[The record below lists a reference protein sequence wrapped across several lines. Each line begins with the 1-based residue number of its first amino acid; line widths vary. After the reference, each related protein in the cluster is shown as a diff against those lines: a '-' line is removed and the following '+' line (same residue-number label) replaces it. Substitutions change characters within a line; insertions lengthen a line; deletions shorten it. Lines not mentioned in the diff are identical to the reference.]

1 MRLPLFIANRYL
13 LAKKSHNLINII
25 TWISI
30 LGISVASFALIVVLS
45 AFNGL
50 EKVITEMNNRLAP
63 DLQIT
68 AEKGKTI
75 DLKAFPMEALKDVEG
90 VEYVVPTLTEDA
102 LFRVDEKHHIG
113 QVKGVGLEYERM
125 ERFGEVIMGNNRIA
139 NAAEQNSNLADQK
152 KFVLSEGEVNFAIPG
167 AGVAW
172 YLGMNAYDPYSLM
185 RVYVPKRGNASM
197 MSLENGFNSE
207 VLTVRSVFSTEQEQD
222 EELVL
227 VPYAWLANLLE
238 LEDKANA
245 VELFVDAKADLG
257 KLRKAVKA
265 LVGPGFA
272 VKNQQEQQ
280 ATLYKV
286 MRSEK
291 WAVYVILTFILILA
305 TFNVVGSLSM
315 LMIDKR
321 KDTQIL
327 KSMGADKPLIQRIF
341 MNEGLLI
348 AVAGGLI
355 GLLLG
360 ILLVV
365 LQQKFGFVKFGTGGN
380 YVVDAY
386 PVLLKLKDVLLIFA
400 TIVVIGGTSA
410 FLTVRHAL
418 RRDAFLSDSSV
429 Q

>member
-30 LGISVASFALIVVLS
+30 LGISVGSFALIVVLS

-50 EKVITEMNNRLAP
+50 EKVISSMNNRLTP
-63 DLQIT
+63 DLQISSV
-68 AEKGKTI
+68 KGKTI
-75 DLKAFPMEALKDVEG
+75 DLTPFPLGQLKGIQG
-90 VEYVVPTLTEDA
+90 VDYVVPAITEDA
-102 LFRVDEKHHIG
+102 LFRANDKQHIG
-113 QVKGVGLEYERM
+113 QVKGVGVEYQDIGRV
-125 ERFGEVIMGNNRIA
+125 GEIVYGDNGF
-139 NAAEQNSNLADQK
+139 L
-152 KFVLSEGEVNFAIPG
+152 LSDGEYDFAVPG

-172 YLGMNAYDPYSLM
+172 YLGINVYDPYAM
-185 RVYVPKRGNASM
+185 VRVYVPKRGNASL
-197 MSLENGFNSE
+197 MSLENSFNSD

-222 EELVL
+222 EKLVL
-227 VPYAWLANLLE
+227 VPFDWLSELLE
-238 LEDKANA
+238 YENKASNVEVFTAPNA
-245 VELFVDAKADLG
+245 DMNK
-257 KLRKAVKA
+257 VKKEVKSI
-265 LVGPGFA
+265 VGEEFT

-280 ATLYKV
+280 ETLYRI

-321 KDTQIL
+321 KDTEIL
-327 KSMGADKPLIQRIF
+327 KSMGADNRLIQRIF
-341 MNEGLLI
+341 LNEGLLI
-348 AVAGGLI
+348 SVAGGII

-360 ILLVV
+360 IILVL
-365 LQQKFGFVKFGTGGN
+365 LQQQFGFVKFGTGGN

-400 TIVVIGGTSA
+400 TILVVGCTSA

-418 RRDAFLSDSSV
+418 RKRGSGDL
-429 Q
+429 

>member
-30 LGISVASFALIVVLS
+30 LGISVGSFALIVVLS

-50 EKVITEMNNRLAP
+50 EKVISSMNNRLTP
-63 DLQIT
+63 DLQIAT
-68 AEKGKTI
+68 VKGKTI
-75 DLKAFPMEALKDVEG
+75 DLTTFPLGQLKDVQG
-90 VEYVVPTLTEDA
+90 VDYVIPTITEDA
-102 LFRVDEKHHIG
+102 LFRANEKQHIG
-113 QVKGVGLEYERM
+113 QVKGVGLEYQQIDRLNEVV
-125 ERFGEVIMGNNRIA
+125 FGDTD
-139 NAAEQNSNLADQK
+139 L
-152 KFVLSEGEVNFAIPG
+152 VLSDEDEHYFAVPG

-172 YLGMNAYDPYSLM
+172 YLGINAYNPYAM
-185 RVYVPKRGNASM
+185 VRVYVPKRGNASL
-197 MSLENGFNSE
+197 MSLENSFNSD
-207 VLTVRSVFSTEQEQD
+207 VLTVQSVFSTEQEQD
-222 EELVL
+222 EKMVL
-227 VPYAWLANLLE
+227 VPFDWLSELLE
-238 LEDKANA
+238 YEDKANN
-245 VELFVDAKADLG
+245 VELFLAPNADIN
-257 KLRKAVKA
+257 KVKKT
-265 LVGPGFA
+265 VTSFIGDDYS

-280 ATLYKV
+280 ETLYKI

-321 KDTQIL
+321 KDTEIL
-327 KSMGADKPLIQRIF
+327 KAMGADNRLIQRVF

-348 AVAGGLI
+348 SVAGGLI

-360 ILLVV
+360 VILVL
-365 LQQKFGFVKFGTGGN
+365 LQQQFGFVKFGTGGN

-400 TIVVIGGTSA
+400 TILVVGCTSA
-410 FLTVRHAL
+410 FLTVRHAM
-418 RRDAFLSDSSV
+418 RKSV
-429 Q
+429 DQKSRLNDR

>member
-30 LGISVASFALIVVLS
+30 LGISVGSFALIVVLS

-50 EKVITEMNNRLAP
+50 EKVISSMNNRLTP
-63 DLQIT
+63 DLQIAT
-68 AEKGKTI
+68 VKGKTI
-75 DLKAFPMEALKDVEG
+75 DLTTFPLGQLKDVQG
-90 VEYVVPTLTEDA
+90 VDYVIPTITEDA
-102 LFRVDEKHHIG
+102 LFRANEKQHIG
-113 QVKGVGLEYERM
+113 QVKGVGLEYQQIDRLNEVV
-125 ERFGEVIMGNNRIA
+125 FGDTD
-139 NAAEQNSNLADQK
+139 L
-152 KFVLSEGEVNFAIPG
+152 VLSDEDEHYFAVPG

-172 YLGMNAYDPYSLM
+172 YLGINAYNPYAM
-185 RVYVPKRGNASM
+185 VRVYVPKRGNASL
-197 MSLENGFNSE
+197 MSLENSFNSD
-207 VLTVRSVFSTEQEQD
+207 VLTVQSVFSTEQEQD
-222 EELVL
+222 EKMVL
-227 VPYAWLANLLE
+227 VPFDWLSELLE
-238 LEDKANA
+238 YEDKANN
-245 VELFVDAKADLG
+245 VELFLAPNADIN
-257 KLRKAVKA
+257 KVKKAVTSFI
-265 LVGPGFA
+265 GDDYS

-280 ATLYKV
+280 ETLYKI

-321 KDTQIL
+321 KDTEIL
-327 KSMGADKPLIQRIF
+327 KAMGADNRLIQRVF

-348 AVAGGLI
+348 SVAGGLI

-360 ILLVV
+360 VILVL
-365 LQQKFGFVKFGTGGN
+365 LQQQFGFVKFGTGGN

-400 TIVVIGGTSA
+400 TILVVGCTSA
-410 FLTVRHAL
+410 FLTVRHAM
-418 RRDAFLSDSSV
+418 RKSV
-429 Q
+429 DQKSRLNDR

>member
-1 MRLPLFIANRYL
+1 MRLPFFIANRYL

-30 LGISVASFALIVVLS
+30 LGISVGSFALIVVLS

-50 EKVITEMNNRLAP
+50 EKVISSMNNRLTP
-63 DLQIT
+63 DLQI
-68 AEKGKTI
+68 AAMKGKTI
-75 DLKAFPMEALKDVEG
+75 DLAAFPLGQLKDIQG
-90 VEYVVPTLTEDA
+90 VDNVIPTITEDA
-102 LFRVDEKHHIG
+102 LFRANDKQHIG
-113 QVKGVGLEYERM
+113 QVKGVGVEYQEIERV
-125 ERFGEVIMGNNRIA
+125 GEIVYGDNGF
-139 NAAEQNSNLADQK
+139 L
-152 KFVLSEGEVNFAIPG
+152 LSDGEYDFAVPG

-172 YLGMNAYDPYSLM
+172 YLGINAYNPYAM
-185 RVYVPKRGNASM
+185 VRVYVPKRGNASL
-197 MSLENGFNSE
+197 MSLENSFNSD

-222 EELVL
+222 EKLVL
-227 VPYAWLANLLE
+227 VPFNWLSELLE
-238 LEDKANA
+238 YENKASN
-245 VELFVDAKADLG
+245 VELFTAPNVDINKV
-257 KLRKAVKA
+257 KKEVKA
-265 LVGPGFA
+265 IIGEEFS

-280 ATLYKV
+280 ETLYRI

-321 KDTQIL
+321 KDTEIL
-327 KSMGADKPLIQRIF
+327 KSMGADNRLIQKIF

-348 AVAGGLI
+348 SVAGGII

-360 ILLVV
+360 IILVL
-365 LQQKFGFVKFGTGGN
+365 LQQQFGFVKFGTGGN

-400 TIVVIGGTSA
+400 TILVVGCTSA
-410 FLTVRHAL
+410 FLTVRHAMRKETASL
-418 RRDAFLSDSSV
+418 KAN
-429 Q
+429 

>member
-30 LGISVASFALIVVLS
+30 LGISVGSFALIVVLS

-50 EKVITEMNNRLAP
+50 EKVISSMNNRLTP
-63 DLQIT
+63 DLQI
-68 AEKGKTI
+68 AAVKGKTI
-75 DLKAFPMEALKDVEG
+75 DLTAFPLCQLKGIQG
-90 VEYVVPTLTEDA
+90 VEYVIPTITEDA
-102 LFRVDEKHHIG
+102 LFRANDKQHIG
-113 QVKGVGLEYERM
+113 QVKGVGVEYQEIDRINDIV
-125 ERFGEVIMGNNRIA
+125 FGDGDLM
-139 NAAEQNSNLADQK
+139 
-152 KFVLSEGEVNFAIPG
+152 LSDEEEHAFAVPG

-172 YLGMNAYDPYSLM
+172 YLGINAYNPYAM
-185 RVYVPKRGNASM
+185 VRVYVPKRVNASL
-197 MSLENGFNSE
+197 MSLENSFNSD

-222 EELVL
+222 EKLVL
-227 VPYAWLANLLE
+227 VPFDWLSELLE
-238 LEDKANA
+238 YENKASN
-245 VELFVDAKADLG
+245 VELFTASNADIN
-257 KLRKAVKA
+257 KVKKEVKAVI
-265 LVGPGFA
+265 GEDFT

-280 ATLYKV
+280 ETLYKI

-321 KDTQIL
+321 KDTEIL
-327 KSMGADKPLIQRIF
+327 KSMGADNRLVQKIF

-348 AVAGGLI
+348 SVAGGII

-360 ILLVV
+360 IILVL
-365 LQQKFGFVKFGTGGN
+365 LQQQFGFVKFGTGGN

-386 PVLLKLKDVLLIFA
+386 PVLLKFKDVLLIFA
-400 TIVVIGGTSA
+400 TILVVGCTSA

-418 RRDAFLSDSSV
+418 RKGANNKKDFEL
-429 Q
+429 

>member
-30 LGISVASFALIVVLS
+30 LGISVGSFALIVVLS

-50 EKVITEMNNRLAP
+50 EKVISSMNNRLTP
-63 DLQIT
+63 DLQIS
-68 AEKGKTI
+68 AVKGKTI
-75 DLKAFPMEALKDVEG
+75 DLTAFPLGQLKSIQG
-90 VEYVVPTLTEDA
+90 VDYVIPTIIEDA
-102 LFRVDEKHHIG
+102 LFRANDKQHIG
-113 QVKGVGLEYERM
+113 QVKGVGVEYQEIDRID
-125 ERFGEVIMGNNRIA
+125 EIVFGENDF
-139 NAAEQNSNLADQK
+139 Q
-152 KFVLSEGEVNFAIPG
+152 LSDGEYDFAVPG

-172 YLGMNAYDPYSLM
+172 YLGINVYDPYAM
-185 RVYVPKRGNASM
+185 VRVYVPKRGNASL
-197 MSLENGFNSE
+197 MSLENSFNSD

-222 EELVL
+222 EKLVL
-227 VPYAWLANLLE
+227 VPFDWLSELLE
-238 LEDKANA
+238 YENKASNVEVFTAPNA
-245 VELFVDAKADLG
+245 DMNK
-257 KLRKAVKA
+257 VKKEVKSI
-265 LVGPGFA
+265 VGEEFT
-272 VKNQQEQQ
+272 VKTQQEQQ
-280 ATLYKV
+280 ETLYRI

-321 KDTQIL
+321 KDTEIL
-327 KSMGADKPLIQRIF
+327 KSMGADNRLIQKIF
-341 MNEGLLI
+341 LNEGLLI
-348 AVAGGLI
+348 SVAGGII

-360 ILLVV
+360 IILVL
-365 LQQKFGFVKFGTGGN
+365 LQQQFGFVKFGTGGN

-400 TIVVIGGTSA
+400 TILVVGCTSA

-418 RRDAFLSDSSV
+418 RKEGKL
-429 Q
+429 

>member
-30 LGISVASFALIVVLS
+30 LGISVGSFALIVVLS

-50 EKVITEMNNRLAP
+50 EKVISSMNNRLTP
-63 DLQIT
+63 DMQIS
-68 AEKGKTI
+68 AVKGKTI
-75 DLKAFPMEALKDVEG
+75 DLTAFPFGQLKDIQG
-90 VEYVVPTLTEDA
+90 VDYVIPTITEDA
-102 LFRVDEKHHIG
+102 LFRANDKQHIG
-113 QVKGVGLEYERM
+113 QVKGVGVEYQKIGRM
-125 ERFGEVIMGNNRIA
+125 NEIMYGGNGFQLSDGEY
-139 NAAEQNSNLADQK
+139 
-152 KFVLSEGEVNFAIPG
+152 NFAVPG

-172 YLGMNAYDPYSLM
+172 YLGINAYNPYAM
-185 RVYVPKRGNASM
+185 VRVYVPKRGNASL
-197 MSLENGFNSE
+197 MSLENSFNSD

-222 EELVL
+222 EKLVL
-227 VPYAWLANLLE
+227 VPFDWLSELLE
-238 LEDKANA
+238 YENKASN
-245 VELFVDAKADLG
+245 VELFTAPNMDINK
-257 KLRKAVKA
+257 VKKE
-265 LVGPGFA
+265 VNTIIGENFT

-280 ATLYKV
+280 ETLYRI

-321 KDTQIL
+321 KDTEIL
-327 KSMGADKPLIQRIF
+327 KSMGADKRLIQRIF
-341 MNEGLLI
+341 LNEGLLI
-348 AVAGGLI
+348 SVAGGII

-360 ILLVV
+360 IVLVL

-400 TIVVIGGTSA
+400 TILAVGCTSA
-410 FLTVRHAL
+410 FLTVRHAM
-418 RRDAFLSDSSV
+418 RKEV
-429 Q
+429 KI

>member
-30 LGISVASFALIVVLS
+30 LGISVGSFALIVVLS

-50 EKVITEMNNRLAP
+50 EKVISSMNSRLTP
-63 DLQIT
+63 DLQIAPT
-68 AEKGKTI
+68 KGKTI
-75 DLKAFPMEALKDVEG
+75 DLTAFPLGQLKEIQG
-90 VEYVVPTLTEDA
+90 VEYVVPTITEDA
-102 LFRVDEKHHIG
+102 LFRANDKQHIG
-113 QVKGVGLEYERM
+113 QVKGVGLEYQNIDRLNEII
-125 ERFGEVIMGNNRIA
+125 FGSEGL
-139 NAAEQNSNLADQK
+139 QLADDEEH
-152 KFVLSEGEVNFAIPG
+152 SFAVPG

-172 YLGMNAYDPYSLM
+172 SLGINAYNPYAM
-185 RVYVPKRGNASM
+185 VRVYVPKRGNASQ
-197 MSLENGFNSE
+197 MSLENSFNSDI
-207 VLTVRSVFSTEQEQD
+207 LTVRSVFSTEQEQD
-222 EELVL
+222 EKLVL
-227 VPYAWLANLLE
+227 VPFSWLSELLE
-238 LEDKANA
+238 YENKANN
-245 VELFVDAKADLG
+245 VELFILPNADANKI
-257 KLRKAVKA
+257 KKAVQA
-265 LVGPGFA
+265 VMGEGFT

-280 ATLYKV
+280 ETLYRI

-321 KDTQIL
+321 KDTEIL
-327 KSMGADKPLIQRIF
+327 KSMGADKRLIQKIF

-348 AVAGGLI
+348 SVAGGII

-360 ILLVV
+360 IILVL
-365 LQQKFGFVKFGTGGN
+365 LQQQFGFVKFGTGGN

-400 TIVVIGGTSA
+400 TILVVGCTSA
-410 FLTVRHAL
+410 FLTVRHAMRKENESL
-418 RRDAFLSDSSV
+418 KAN
-429 Q
+429 

>member
-30 LGISVASFALIVVLS
+30 LGISVGSFALIVVLS

-50 EKVITEMNNRLAP
+50 EKVISSMNNRLTP
-63 DLQIT
+63 DLQI
-68 AEKGKTI
+68 ASVKGKTI
-75 DLKAFPMEALKDVEG
+75 NLTTFPLGQLKDIQG
-90 VEYVVPTLTEDA
+90 IDYVIPTITEDA
-102 LFRVDEKHHIG
+102 LFRANDKQHIG
-113 QVKGVGLEYERM
+113 QVKGVGLEYQNLKRLNEIIYGNDRLQLSD
-125 ERFGEVIMGNNRIA
+125 GEH
-139 NAAEQNSNLADQK
+139 D
-152 KFVLSEGEVNFAIPG
+152 FAVPG

-172 YLGMNAYDPYSLM
+172 YLGINAYNPYAM
-185 RVYVPKRGNASM
+185 VRVYVPKRGNASL
-197 MSLENGFNSE
+197 MSLENSFNSD
-207 VLTVRSVFSTEQEQD
+207 VLNVRCVFSTEQEQD
-222 EELVL
+222 EKLVL
-227 VPYAWLANLLE
+227 VPFNWLSELLE
-238 LEDKANA
+238 YENKATN
-245 VELFVDAKADLG
+245 VELFTTPNADIN
-257 KLRKAVKA
+257 KVKKS
-265 LVGPGFA
+265 VTTIIGEDFI

-280 ATLYKV
+280 ETLYKI

-321 KDTQIL
+321 KDTEIL
-327 KSMGADKPLIQRIF
+327 KAIGADNRLIQKIF

-348 AVAGGLI
+348 SVAGGII

-360 ILLVV
+360 IILVL
-365 LQQKFGFVKFGTGGN
+365 LQQQFGFVKFGTGGN

-400 TIVVIGGTSA
+400 TILVVGCTSA
-410 FLTVRHAL
+410 FLTVRHAI
-418 RRDAFLSDSSV
+418 RKEV
-429 Q
+429 KI